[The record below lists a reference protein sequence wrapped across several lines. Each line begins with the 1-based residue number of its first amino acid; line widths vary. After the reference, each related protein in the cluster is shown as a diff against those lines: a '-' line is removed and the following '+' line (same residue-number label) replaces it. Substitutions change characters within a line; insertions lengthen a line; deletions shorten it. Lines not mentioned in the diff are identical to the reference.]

1 MSEDK
6 QQPVVSIVVVA
17 RGLWDLTKQSLEGL
31 IFTMSQPWELIF
43 INNGSQDE
51 TREEFERIAPTWTW
65 ANFMGYR
72 AHHYKKGVS
81 LAAAW
86 NKGYTLAEGEHML
99 FANNDIVYYKHGWWD
114 ILRQSLDAGMHLV
127 GIQDMSWYRFRFIEG
142 SLLLAS
148 RSALSTLAEGK
159 RIFDTRFQLTC
170 EDVDL
175 SERFL
180 RAGLRIGQA
189 NGLQP
194 DYLVHIGHQT
204 IQSLAGKED
213 TLAIMHESRVRLCKK
228 YGYEPQVN
236 D

>member
-1 MSEDK
+1 MSEATR
-6 QQPVVSIVVVA
+6 PVVSIIVVS

-51 TREEFERIAPTWTW
+51 TKEAFEKIAPTWAW
-65 ANFMGYR
+65 SNFMGYQ
-72 AHHYKKGVS
+72 AHHYKKTVS

-86 NKGYTLAEGEHML
+86 NRAYKMAQGDYVL
-99 FANNDIVYYKHGWWD
+99 FANNDIVYYSHGWWD
-114 ILRQSLDAGMHLV
+114 ILRGRLDAGLDLV
-127 GIQDMSWYRFRFIEG
+127 GIQEMTWYRFRFVEG
-142 SLLLAS
+142 CLMLAKRATLDALL
-148 RSALSTLAEGK
+148 EKGK
-159 RIFDTRFQLTC
+159 VFDTRFQLGC

-180 RAGLRIGQA
+180 RAGLKIGQVT
-189 NGLQP
+189 GLQP
-194 DYLVHIGHQT
+194 NYLVHIGHQT

-213 TLAIMHESRVRLCKK
+213 TLAKMHEGRIRLCKK
-228 YGYEPQVN
+228 YGHETQVN